1 MNRNQNKKTL
11 GKTNT
16 NWKIIKTK
24 KYTKKKHM
32 NKCKNKIKRDRIKNE

>member
-16 NWKIIKTK
+16 NWKKIKTK
-24 KYTKKKHM
+24 NIRKTKTH
-32 NKCKNKIKRDRIKNE
+32 E